1 MDAVPMSIDDEIRRS
16 VEAAIESAA
25 QASNSA
31 RIITEST
38 QRNQN
43 ALVQKY
49 KKFYNTDEQPWPAL
63 YGKHLDFVATMMPSN
78 EQIDYDSCSYA
89 EFYAKIDK

>member
-1 MDAVPMSIDDEIRRS
+1 MDAVPMSTDDEIRRS
-16 VEAAIESAA
+16 VEAAIEPAS

-31 RIITEST
+31 RIITDST

-49 KKFYNTDEQPWPAL
+49 KKFYNSEEQPWPAL
-63 YGKHLDFVATMMPSN
+63 YEKHL
-78 EQIDYDSCSYA
+78 
-89 EFYAKIDK
+89 